1 LIDSGWKIL
10 KKKHHERY
18 KPPGRYGR
26 KGKTS
31 RKYGI
36 EQEIPEEHVGYG
48 KIPMNEFSESITRD
62 RISQPSSLPTKQHG
76 KSFEYGVRGFESLG
90 PILLSVSCMILQ
102 VI

>member
-1 LIDSGWKIL
+1 
-10 KKKHHERY
+10 
-18 KPPGRYGR
+18 
-26 KGKTS
+26 
-31 RKYGI
+31 
-36 EQEIPEEHVGYG
+36 
-48 KIPMNEFSESITRD
+48 MNEFSESITRD